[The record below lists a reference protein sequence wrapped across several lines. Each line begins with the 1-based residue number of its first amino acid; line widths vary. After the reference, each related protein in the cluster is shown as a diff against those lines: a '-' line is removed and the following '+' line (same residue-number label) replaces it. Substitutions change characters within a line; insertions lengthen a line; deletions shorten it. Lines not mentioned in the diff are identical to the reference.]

1 MRTMPSRLL
10 HSLLGLAALFLALAS
25 CSPAA
30 PAPQAGGGIGGTG
43 SVTTVSSGPVTKFG
57 SVFVSGTEYDN
68 TNTLY
73 CIDHEPC
80 STVNRLKIGMVVL
93 VNGTRTVEYGSNNS
107 LIHVAD
113 TITYE
118 ETVEGVVQS
127 AAADGLSLVVLGQAV
142 SVNLKTEI
150 DPSLQGTTLHVL
162 DPAKVINSLVEISG
176 FVTGDG
182 TILATLIQP
191 HTGLPHY
198 EVEGVIKNHD
208 RFAKT
213 FEIGSLIVDYSRPA
227 TDLSQ
232 MLSSTNQSWNGLVVF
247 VLGDQW
253 SPGGPGPHGAR
264 MNATSVKPK
273 TLGVSDIQD
282 TEVEDFVTRVDGPG
296 DFYLN
301 NVHVRTDTGTAFEG
315 GTINDILVG
324 SHLEVSGPLRNGILT
339 AANVEFEDE
348 VEIVANI
355 ENATLATNSL
365 TLLGLTGLTVIF
377 DGRTTLS
384 GQGSPR
390 TIGDLRSGDHMQI
403 HGRLR
408 GNGILLAK
416 EVERSDPS
424 SHVQVEGYVTNA
436 ADPWLTLLGSTIDT
450 ASIPDGGFRGRSG
463 TIGRSTFF
471 TGLGY
476 GEKVTLQG
484 RVIGT
489 QVVWTAARRAM

>member
-1 MRTMPSRLL
+1 MPSRLF
-10 HSLLGLAALFLALAS
+10 HSLVGLAGIFLSVAS

-30 PAPQAGGGIGGTG
+30 PTPQAGGGIGGTG
-43 SVTTVSSGPVTKFG
+43 SLATVSSGPVTKFG

-68 TNTLY
+68 SNTLY

-80 STVNRLKIGMVVL
+80 STVNRLKLGMVVL
-93 VNGTRTVEYGSNNS
+93 VNGTRTVEYGSNNT
-107 LIHVAD
+107 LLHTAD

-127 AAADGLSLVVLGQAV
+127 ASADGLSLVVLGQVV

-150 DPSLQGTTLHVL
+150 DPTLQGTTPHSL
-162 DPAKVINSLVEISG
+162 DPGKILNALVEISG

-191 HTGLPHY
+191 HTGIPHY

-208 RFAKT
+208 RIANT
-213 FEIGSLIVDYSRPA
+213 FEIGSLVVNYSRPT

-232 MLSSTNQSWNGLVVF
+232 MPSPTSQSWNGLVVF

-253 SPGGPGPHGAR
+253 SPGGPGPYGAR
-264 MNATSVKPK
+264 MNATGVKLK
-273 TLGVSDIQD
+273 TLGVSDSED
-282 TEVEDFVTRVDGPG
+282 TEVEDFVTRIEGPG

-315 GTINDILVG
+315 GTINDILIG

-339 AANVEFEDE
+339 AASIEFEDE
-348 VEIVANI
+348 VELVANV
-355 ENATLATNSL
+355 ESVTPAANSL
-365 TLLGLTGLTVIF
+365 TLLGLNGLTVTF
-377 DGRTTLS
+377 DGRTDLS
-384 GQGSPR
+384 GQGNP
-390 TIGDLRSGDHMQI
+390 TAVGDLHSGDHLQI

-408 GNGILLAK
+408 GSGILLAT

-424 SHVQVEGYVTNA
+424 SQVQLEGYVTDA
-436 ADPWLTLLGSTIDT
+436 ADPWLTLLGSRIDT
-450 ASIPDGGFRGRSG
+450 TSIPESGFRGRSG

-471 TGLGY
+471 AGLGA
-476 GEKVTLQG
+476 GEQVTLQG
-484 RVIGT
+484 RVVGT
-489 QVVWTAARRAM
+489 QVVWTAARRAR